1 MRHHWLYYAECRCST
16 ILILSQGSYAE
27 GGMLAGRWA
36 RISTLLAVLSLGVGL
51 AGVAGA
57 QTVEESAA
65 AAQISI
71 LEARVEE
78 QDALLHTRIDEISTV
93 GAELEETQSQVDDAQ
108 ARSRELVE
116 QAGRLERELG
126 VQEEAFDAAKAEY
139 EEKARA
145 AYKGGGLEGVTL
157 LLDGILGSSASPA
170 GLADPRVADVLFE
183 DRERIEVYRES
194 QQILQNTSR
203 QISQKKSDYQDA
215 IAEKRER
222 TEELRRREEEL
233 DRSIARISS
242 DNARTEARLQSLKAA
257 ERARIQRTRAA
268 TGGGEVGW
276 GYELEV
282 AREEIVAEPV
292 EPISKREYV
301 RLYKESARLYGFG
314 EDWYVLAAVGK
325 VESNHGE
332 NLGPSSAGALGPMQF
347 LPSTWETSGVDG
359 NGDGVAN
366 IMDPEDA
373 IPAAAGYLREGGA
386 PQDWYRALYT
396 YNHADWYVK
405 KVLAVAEGYRRLAND
420 NTVGPYL

>member
-1 MRHHWLYYAECRCST
+1 
-16 ILILSQGSYAE
+16 
-27 GGMLAGRWA
+27 MLGGRWA
-36 RISTLLAVLSLGVGL
+36 KISTVLAVLSLDVGL

-57 QTVEESAA
+57 QTVEEPAA
-65 AAQISI
+65 AAEIPI

-78 QDALLHTRIDEISTV
+78 QDALLQTRIDEISAV

-108 ARSRELVE
+108 ARTQELGE
-116 QAGRLERELG
+116 QGGRLERELG

-139 EEKARA
+139 EEKVRA

-157 LLDGILGSSASPA
+157 LLDGILGSSNSPA

-183 DRERIEVYRES
+183 DRERIEAYRES
-194 QQILQNTSR
+194 QQILLNTSR
-203 QISQKKSDYQDA
+203 QISQKESDYQDA
-215 IAEKRER
+215 IAEKRAR

-242 DNARTEARLQSLKAA
+242 DNARTEDRLQSLKAT
-257 ERARIQRTRAA
+257 ERARILRTRAA
-268 TGGGEVGW
+268 TGWGEVGR

-301 RLYKESARLYGFG
+301 RLYKESARKYGFG

-325 VESNHGE
+325 VESDHGE
-332 NLGPSSAGALGPMQF
+332 NMGPSSAGAMGPMQF

-366 IMDPEDA
+366 IMDPRDA
-373 IPAAAGYLREGGA
+373 IPAAAGYLRDGGA
-386 PQDWYRALYT
+386 PQDWYQALYT

-405 KVLAVAEGYRRLAND
+405 KVLGVAEGYRRLAKD
-420 NTVGPYL
+420 NTVGPYV

>member
-1 MRHHWLYYAECRCST
+1 MK
-16 ILILSQGSYAE
+16 
-27 GGMLAGRWA
+27 
-36 RISTLLAVLSLGVGL
+36 ISTLLVVLSLDVGL
-51 AGVAGA
+51 GGVAGA
-57 QTVEESAA
+57 QTVEEPAA
-65 AAQISI
+65 AAEIPI
-71 LEARVEE
+71 LEAQVEE
-78 QDALLHTRIDEISTV
+78 QDALLQTRIDKISAV

-108 ARSRELVE
+108 ARTRELGE

-126 VQEEAFDAAKAEY
+126 VQQEAFDAAKAEY

-157 LLDGILGSSASPA
+157 LLDGILGSSDSPA

-183 DRERIEVYRES
+183 DRERIEAYRES
-194 QQILQNTSR
+194 QQILLNTSR
-203 QISQKKSDYQDA
+203 QISQKKSDYRDA
-215 IAEKRER
+215 IAQKRER
-222 TEELRRREEEL
+222 TEELRLREEEL
-233 DRSIARISS
+233 DRSIARISAE
-242 DNARTEARLQSLKAA
+242 NARTVARLQSLKAA
-257 ERARIQRTRAA
+257 ERARILRMRAA
-268 TGGGEVGW
+268 TGGGEVGR

-301 RLYKESARLYGFG
+301 RLYKESARKYGFG

-332 NLGPSSAGALGPMQF
+332 NMGPSSAGALGPMQF
-347 LPSTWETSGVDG
+347 LPSTWEISGVDG

-366 IMDPEDA
+366 IMDARDA

-405 KVLAVAEGYRRLAND
+405 KVLAVAEGYRRLAKD
-420 NTVGPYL
+420 NTVGPYV

>member
-1 MRHHWLYYAECRCST
+1 M
-16 ILILSQGSYAE
+16 G
-27 GGMLAGRWA
+27 GRWA
-36 RISTLLAVLSLGVGL
+36 KVSTLLAVLSLDVGL

-57 QTVEESAA
+57 QTVEGSAA
-65 AAQISI
+65 AAEISI

-78 QDALLHTRIDEISTV
+78 QDALLQTRIDEISAV
-93 GAELEETQSQVDDAQ
+93 GAALEETQSQVDDAQ
-108 ARSRELVE
+108 ARTRELGE

-139 EEKARA
+139 EEKVRA
-145 AYKGGGLEGVTL
+145 AYEGGGLEGVTL
-157 LLDGILGSSASPA
+157 LLDGILGSSGSPG

-183 DRERIEVYRES
+183 DRERIEAYGES
-194 QQILQNTSR
+194 RQILLNTSR
-203 QISQKKSDYQDA
+203 QISQKKSDYRDA
-215 IAEKRER
+215 ILEKRAR
-222 TEELRRREEEL
+222 TEELRRHEEEL
-233 DRSIARISS
+233 DRSIARIRS
-242 DNARTEARLQSLKAA
+242 DNARTVARLQSLRAA
-257 ERARIQRTRAA
+257 ERARILRARAA
-268 TGGGEVGW
+268 TGGGEAGR

-301 RLYKESARLYGFG
+301 RLYKESARKYGFG

-332 NLGPSSAGALGPMQF
+332 NMGPSSAGALGPMQF

-366 IMDPEDA
+366 IMDPRDA
-373 IPAAAGYLREGGA
+373 IPAAAGYLRDGGA

-405 KVLAVAEGYRRLAND
+405 KVLAVAEGYRRLAGD
-420 NTVGPYL
+420 NTVGPYV

>member
-1 MRHHWLYYAECRCST
+1 
-16 ILILSQGSYAE
+16 
-27 GGMLAGRWA
+27 MLAGRWA

-93 GAELEETQSQVDDAQ
+93 GAELEETQSRVDDAQ
-108 ARSRELVE
+108 ARSRELGE

-157 LLDGILGSSASPA
+157 LLDGILGSSDSPA
-170 GLADPRVADVLFE
+170 GLADPRVADILFE

-203 QISQKKSDYQDA
+203 QISQKKSDYRDA
-215 IAEKRER
+215 IAEKRAR
-222 TEELRRREEEL
+222 SEELRRHEEEL
-233 DRSIARISS
+233 DGSIARIRS
-242 DNARTEARLQSLKAA
+242 DNARTVARLQSLKAA
-257 ERARIQRTRAA
+257 ERARILRTRAA
-268 TGGGEVGW
+268 TGGGEVGR

-301 RLYKESARLYGFG
+301 RLYKESARKYGFG

-332 NLGPSSAGALGPMQF
+332 NMGPSSAGALGPMQF

-366 IMDPEDA
+366 IMDARDA
-373 IPAAAGYLREGGA
+373 IPAAAGYLRDGGA

-405 KVLAVAEGYRRLAND
+405 KVLAVAEGYRRLAGD

>member
-1 MRHHWLYYAECRCST
+1 M
-16 ILILSQGSYAE
+16 G
-27 GGMLAGRWA
+27 GRWA
-36 RISTLLAVLSLGVGL
+36 KISTLLAVLSLGVGL

-57 QTVEESAA
+57 QTEEESAA
-65 AAQISI
+65 AVEIPI

-78 QDALLHTRIDEISTV
+78 QDALLQTRIGEISAV

-108 ARSRELVE
+108 ARTQELGE

-139 EEKARA
+139 EEKVRA
-145 AYKGGGLEGVTL
+145 AYKGGGLGGVAL
-157 LLDGILGSSASPA
+157 LLDGILGSSDSP
-170 GLADPRVADVLFE
+170 GSLADPRVADVLFE
-183 DRERIEVYRES
+183 DRERIEAYRES

-203 QISQKKSDYQDA
+203 QISQKKSDYRDA
-215 IAEKRER
+215 IAQKRAR
-222 TEELRRREEEL
+222 TEELRRQEEEL
-233 DRSIARISS
+233 DRSIARIRS
-242 DNARTEARLQSLKAA
+242 DNARTVARLQSLKAA
-257 ERARIQRTRAA
+257 ERARIRRTRAA
-268 TGGGEVGW
+268 TGGGEVGR

-282 AREEIVAEPV
+282 AREEIVSEPV

-301 RLYKESARLYGFG
+301 RLYKESARKYGFG

-332 NLGPSSAGALGPMQF
+332 NMGPSSAGALGPMQF

-366 IMDPEDA
+366 IMDPRDA
-373 IPAAAGYLREGGA
+373 IPAAAGYLRDGGA

-405 KVLAVAEGYRRLAND
+405 KVLAVAEGYRRLAGD
-420 NTVGPYL
+420 NTVGPYV

>member
-1 MRHHWLYYAECRCST
+1 M
-16 ILILSQGSYAE
+16 G
-27 GGMLAGRWA
+27 GRWA
-36 RISTLLAVLSLGVGL
+36 KISTLLAVLSLEVCL
-51 AGVAGA
+51 AWVAAG
-57 QTVEESAA
+57 QTVEEPAA
-65 AAQISI
+65 AAEIPI

-78 QDALLHTRIDEISTV
+78 QDALLQTRIDEISAV
-93 GAELEETQSQVDDAQ
+93 GAELEETQSLVDDAQ
-108 ARSRELVE
+108 TRTQELGE

-126 VQEEAFDAAKAEY
+126 VEEEAVHAAKAEY
-139 EEKARA
+139 EEKVRA

-157 LLDGILGSSASPA
+157 LLDGILGSSYSPA

-183 DRERIEVYRES
+183 DRERIEAYRES

-203 QISQKKSDYQDA
+203 QISQKKSDYRDA
-215 IAEKRER
+215 IAQKRAR
-222 TEELRRREEEL
+222 TEELRRHEEEL
-233 DRSIARISS
+233 DRTIARIRS
-242 DNARTEARLQSLKAA
+242 DNARTVARLQKSLKAA
-257 ERARIQRTRAA
+257 ERARILRSRAA
-268 TGGGEVGW
+268 TGGGEVGR

-301 RLYKESARLYGFG
+301 RLYKESARQYGFA

-332 NLGPSSAGALGPMQF
+332 NMGPSSAGALGPMQF
-347 LPSTWETSGVDG
+347 LSSTWETSGVDG

-366 IMDPEDA
+366 IMDARDA
-373 IPAAAGYLREGGA
+373 IPAAAGYLRDGGA

-405 KVLAVAEGYRRLAND
+405 KVLAVAEGYRRLAKD
-420 NTVGPYL
+420 NTVGPYV

>member
-1 MRHHWLYYAECRCST
+1 
-16 ILILSQGSYAE
+16 
-27 GGMLAGRWA
+27 MLAGRWA
-36 RISTLLAVLSLGVGL
+36 KISTLLAVLSLGVGL

-57 QTVEESAA
+57 QSVEEPAA
-65 AAQISI
+65 AAEISI

-78 QDALLHTRIDEISTV
+78 QDALLQTRIDEISAV

-108 ARSRELVE
+108 ARALELGE

-157 LLDGILGSSASPA
+157 LLDGILGSSDSPA

-183 DRERIEVYRES
+183 DRERIEAYRES

-203 QISQKKSDYQDA
+203 QISQKKSDYRDA
-215 IAEKRER
+215 IAEKRAR
-222 TEELRRREEEL
+222 SEELRRHEEEL
-233 DRSIARISS
+233 DGSIARIRS
-242 DNARTEARLQSLKAA
+242 DNARTVARLQSLKAA
-257 ERARIQRTRAA
+257 ERARILRTRAA
-268 TGGGEVGW
+268 TGGGEVGR

-301 RLYKESARLYGFG
+301 RLYKESARKYGFG

-332 NLGPSSAGALGPMQF
+332 NMGPSSAGALGPMQF

>member
-1 MRHHWLYYAECRCST
+1 M
-16 ILILSQGSYAE
+16 G
-27 GGMLAGRWA
+27 GRWA
-36 RISTLLAVLSLGVGL
+36 KISTLLAVLSLGVGL

-57 QTVEESAA
+57 QTEEESAA
-65 AAQISI
+65 AVEIPI

-78 QDALLHTRIDEISTV
+78 QDALVQTRIGEISAV

-108 ARSRELVE
+108 ARTQELGE

-139 EEKARA
+139 EEKVRA
-145 AYKGGGLEGVTL
+145 AYKGGGLGGVTL
-157 LLDGILGSSASPA
+157 LLDGILGSSDSPG

-183 DRERIEVYRES
+183 DRERIEAYRES

-203 QISQKKSDYQDA
+203 QISQKKSDYRDA
-215 IAEKRER
+215 IAQKRAR
-222 TEELRRREEEL
+222 TEELRRQEEEL
-233 DRSIARISS
+233 DRSIARIRS
-242 DNARTEARLQSLKAA
+242 DNARTVTRLQSLKAA
-257 ERARIQRTRAA
+257 ERARIRRTRAA
-268 TGGGEVGW
+268 TGGGEVGR

-301 RLYKESARLYGFG
+301 RLYKESARKYGFG

-332 NLGPSSAGALGPMQF
+332 NMGPSSAGALGPMQF

-366 IMDPEDA
+366 IMDPRDA
-373 IPAAAGYLREGGA
+373 IPAAAGYLRDGGA
-386 PQDWYRALYT
+386 PQDWYRALFT

-405 KVLAVAEGYRRLAND
+405 KVLAVAEGYRRLAGD
-420 NTVGPYL
+420 NTVGPYV

>member
-1 MRHHWLYYAECRCST
+1 MK
-16 ILILSQGSYAE
+16 
-27 GGMLAGRWA
+27 
-36 RISTLLAVLSLGVGL
+36 ISTLLVVLSLDVGL

-57 QTVEESAA
+57 QTVEEPAA
-65 AAQISI
+65 AAEIPI
-71 LEARVEE
+71 LEAQVEE
-78 QDALLHTRIDEISTV
+78 QGALLQTRIDEISAV
-93 GAELEETQSQVDDAQ
+93 GAELEETQSRVDDAQ
-108 ARSRELVE
+108 ARTRELGE

-126 VQEEAFDAAKAEY
+126 VQQEAFDAARAEY

-157 LLDGILGSSASPA
+157 LLDGILGSSDSPA

-183 DRERIEVYRES
+183 DRERIEAYRES
-194 QQILQNTSR
+194 QQILLNTSR

-215 IAEKRER
+215 IAQKRER
-222 TEELRRREEEL
+222 TEELRLREEEL
-233 DRSIARISS
+233 DRSIAWISAGK
-242 DNARTEARLQSLKAA
+242 ARTVARLQSLKAA
-257 ERARIQRTRAA
+257 ERARILRTRAA
-268 TGGGEVGW
+268 TGGGEMGR

-301 RLYKESARLYGFG
+301 RLYKESARKYGFG

-332 NLGPSSAGALGPMQF
+332 NMGPSSAGALGPMQF
-347 LPSTWETSGVDG
+347 LPSTWEISGVDG

-366 IMDPEDA
+366 IMDARDA

-405 KVLAVAEGYRRLAND
+405 KVLAVAEGYRRLAKD
-420 NTVGPYL
+420 NTVGPYV